1 MVAVALHVKRMI
13 LWLFLT
19 RPPSHLPPFYLH
31 PSPPF
36 ILLSL
41 LFFFGVPP
49 LCVSVG
55 SAWGFS
61 PRIPLCCL
69 LMGSTFQ
76 RLCLGWCE
84 LFKHT
89 HRLRQAHNFICLLN
103 LWPRQIK
110 IKPTVCVKAERGGG
124 RASFS
129 QTRPETRRR
138 CLPRL
143 TME

>member
-19 RPPSHLPPFYLH
+19 RPPSHHL
-31 PSPPF
+31 

-49 LCVSVG
+49 LCVSG
-55 SAWGFS
+55 RSASGFS

-110 IKPTVCVKAERGGG
+110 IKPTVCVKAELGG
-124 RASFS
+124 ASVFFTG
-129 QTRPETRRR
+129 QTGDKTSLSDDRVR
-138 CLPRL
+138 
-143 TME
+143 